1 MFLLT
6 FHIAFQPKLGHLL
19 VIFLKRGNLC
29 LKNERKNVKKL
40 KNVKKTLNNLK
51 T

>member
-29 LKNERKNVKKL
+29 LKNERKNVKKNIKQL
-40 KNVKKTLNNLK
+40 KNIES
-51 T
+51 